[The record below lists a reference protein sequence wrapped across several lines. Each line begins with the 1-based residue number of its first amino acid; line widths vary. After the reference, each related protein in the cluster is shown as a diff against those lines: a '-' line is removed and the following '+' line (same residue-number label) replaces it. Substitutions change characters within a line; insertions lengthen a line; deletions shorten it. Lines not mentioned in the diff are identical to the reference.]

1 MKVLCNKNFD
11 DETQHELT
19 PGAVYEVIGIEAGD
33 FRLIDDSGS
42 PVLVSPVLFEIVD
55 PARPAQWRSWQQ
67 DGVEYA
73 YAPELARAGFFEDFH
88 DREPNAVREF
98 NRYINRH
105 LRLNTAA

>member
-1 MKVLCNKNFD
+1 MSCTAVIGTENEQC
-11 DETQHELT
+11 LT

-42 PVLVSPVLFEIVD
+42 PVLVSPALFEIID

-67 DGVEYA
+67 DGGEYA
-73 YAPELARAGFFEDFH
+73 YAPELARAGFFEDFR